1 MTKQKV
7 PTADPGIVIGY
18 TRASTGK
25 QELGPQ
31 AQRAALED
39 WCREHKANLVA
50 VHEDRG
56 VSGGTPIDDR
66 PGLLAALN
74 SLRARGAGVL
84 LVARRDRLARDP
96 LVALMAERLAE
107 RSGATVCSA
116 DGQGNG
122 HGPEG
127 ELMRRV
133 LDAVAQFERSLI
145 RLRIRSALAVKRS
158 RGEKL
163 GGRVPYGYRLGRDKR
178 RLEPYMPE
186 QKVIDRAT
194 ALRAA
199 GMPLRSVAR
208 ALEAEGHTPR
218 SGRQW
223 HQQAILRI
231 TTARA

>member
-1 MTKQKV
+1 MTKKRV
-7 PTADPGIVIGY
+7 PPVDPGTVIGY
-18 TRASTGK
+18 VRASTGR

-31 AQRAALED
+31 AQRVALKD
-39 WCREHKANLVA
+39 WCQEHKATLVA

-56 VSGGTPIDDR
+56 VSGSTPIDHR
-66 PGLLAALN
+66 PGLLAAFDG
-74 SLRARGAGVL
+74 LRARGAGVL

-107 RSGATVCSA
+107 RSGAMVCSA

-145 RLRIRSALAVKRS
+145 RLRIRSALEVKRR

-163 GGRVPYGYRLGRDKR
+163 GGRVPYGYRLARDRR
-178 RLEPYMPE
+178 RLEPYQPE
-186 QKVIDRAT
+186 QRVIDRAK
-194 ALRAA
+194 ALRAS

-208 ALEAEGHTPR
+208 ALEEEGHMPR
-218 SGRQW
+218 SGRKW
-223 HQQAILRI
+223 HQQSILRI
-231 TTARA
+231 TAARP